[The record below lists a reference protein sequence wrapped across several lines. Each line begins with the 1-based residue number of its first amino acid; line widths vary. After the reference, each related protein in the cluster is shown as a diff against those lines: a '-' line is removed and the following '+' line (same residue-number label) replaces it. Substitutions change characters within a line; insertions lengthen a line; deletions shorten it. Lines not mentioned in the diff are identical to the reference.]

1 MKFQVEVLST
11 ETIKPSSPTP
21 DHLRHHNLAY
31 LDQIQPPIFMP
42 MVLFYP
48 KEPDHNDE
56 DLISIHE
63 QRCSKIKKALS
74 DTLVKFYPLAG
85 RVHGTQYVDCN
96 DEGAY
101 YVEAKT
107 DCKISDIIENPN
119 PKDFNKFLPLELDAA
134 HELPVCFQVTFFA
147 CGGMSIAMGMSHKIG
162 DGLSYFTF
170 LNGLAAE
177 SRGEGDHIR
186 APEFVSDKYFPH
198 KDLSGFYQHRSGII
212 KQNISTKRFVFDA
225 PSVQAI
231 RAKCVDMSRRPTRV
245 EALSAFIW
253 CRYIAACTNIQKDDV
268 RSTDATYTVSHAVN
282 LRTRMEPPLPEYTFG
297 NVTRTAIAVPPV
309 PVDPKDGSLH
319 GVVNHVRE
327 AIKQVNTEYI
337 KKLQEGDEHLNFLRS
352 RSEEVKRGEVVSFS
366 FTSLCRF
373 PIYDAD
379 FGWGKPVYVG
389 SASLTFKNLV
399 SFFDT
404 NVGDGVEAW
413 INLKEEDMEKFEA
426 DEELLKYVSP
436 APSTKNAKASIKY

>member
-1 MKFQVEVLST
+1 
-11 ETIKPSSPTP
+11 
-21 DHLRHHNLAY
+21 
-31 LDQIQPPIFMP
+31 

-74 DTLVKFYPLAG
+74 NTLVKFYPLAG

-186 APEFVSDKYFPH
+186 TPEFVSDKYFPQ

-212 KQNISTKRFVFDA
+212 KQNISSKRFVFDA

-268 RSTDATYTVSHAVN
+268 SSTDATYTVSHAVN
-282 LRTRMEPPLPEYTFG
+282 LRTRMEPPLPDHAFG
-297 NVTRTAIAVPPV
+297 NVTRTAIAVPPL

-352 RSEEVKRGEVVSFS
+352 RTEEVKRGEVVSFS

-413 INLKEEDMEKFEA
+413 IHLKEEDMEKFEA

-436 APSTKNAKASIKY
+436 APSSKNAKASIKY